1 MPDPRFFHD
10 RGPASLGDLA
20 TLAGAT
26 LADPAAATTLVAG
39 IAPLN
44 RAEADM
50 VSFFFDAR
58 YAADLTESKAGACF
72 VPAKFGDRVPPGCAA
87 LVTSEPQVAYAKT
100 AEWFYPP
107 HRMAGEDPLIHPSA
121 LLEDGVG
128 LAPSVVIGAN
138 ARIGRGTTI
147 GPNTVIGPGVEI
159 GRDCRIGSNVS
170 VTFALVGDRVRLLSG
185 AVIGEAGFG
194 MAGGSGGIVDIPQLG
209 RVIVQDNVTVG
220 ANSCIDRGAYDDT
233 VIGESTKIDNL
244 VQIGHSVR
252 LGRGCL
258 LASQVGI
265 SGSTVVGDGVRFGGQ
280 AGIADHLNIGNGA
293 TLLARAGLMND
304 VPAGEAWGGT
314 PAVPRRQ
321 WLRQSIW
328 LARVSENKKKGEGD
342 TKE

>member
-10 RGPASLGDLA
+10 RGSAPLGELA
-20 TLAGAT
+20 ALAGAR
-26 LADPAAATTLVAG
+26 LADSAAAKILVAG

-44 RAEADM
+44 RAGPDTA
-50 VSFFFDAR
+50 SFFFDAR
-58 YAADLTESKAGACF
+58 YAEDLSYSKAVACF
-72 VPAKFGDRVPPGCAA
+72 VPQKMAERLPPGCAG
-87 LVTSEPQVAYAKT
+87 LITPEPQVAYAKV

-107 HRMAGEDPLIHPSA
+107 HRMSGDDPLIHPSA
-121 LLEDGVG
+121 LLEDGVS

-147 GPNTVIGPGVEI
+147 GPNTVIGPGVEV

-170 VTFALVGDRVRLLSG
+170 LTFALVGDRVRLLSG

-194 MAGGSGGIVDIPQLG
+194 MAGGAEGIVDIPQLG
-209 RVIVQDNVTVG
+209 RVIVQDNVTIG
-220 ANSCIDRGAYDDT
+220 ANTCIDRGAFDDT

-280 AGIADHLNIGNGA
+280 VGIADHLTIGDGA
-293 TLLARAGLMND
+293 TLLARSGLMND
-304 VPAGEAWGGT
+304 VPAREAWGGT

-321 WLRQSIW
+321 WLRQTVW
-328 LARVSENKKKGEGD
+328 LARMSENKKKGEGD

>member
-10 RGPASLGDLA
+10 RGPASLGDLVQL
-20 TLAGAT
+20 TGAV
-26 LADPAAATTLVAG
+26 LDNPAAAKKVVVG

-44 RAEADM
+44 RAGPETA
-50 VSFFFDAR
+50 SFFSDSR
-58 YAADLTESKAGACF
+58 YAGDLSASSAGACF
-72 VPAKFGDRVPPGCAA
+72 VPQRMADRLPPSCAA
-87 LVTSEPQVAYAKT
+87 MITSEPQVAYARV
-100 AEWFYPP
+100 ADWFYPP
-107 HRMAGEDPLIHPSA
+107 HRMSGDDPLIHPSA
-121 LLEDGVG
+121 LLENGVG

-138 ARIGRGTTI
+138 ARIGRGTMI
-147 GPNTVIGPGVEI
+147 GPNTVIGPGVEV

-170 VTFALVGDRVRLLSG
+170 VTFALIGDRVRLLSG
-185 AVIGEAGFG
+185 AVIGESGFG
-194 MAGGSGGIVDIPQLG
+194 MAGGVEGIVDIPQLG
-209 RVIVQDNVTVG
+209 RVIVQDNVTIG
-220 ANSCIDRGAYDDT
+220 ANTCIDRGAFDDT

-280 AGIADHLNIGNGA
+280 AGIADHLTIGDGA

-304 VPAGEAWGGT
+304 VPPREAWGGT

-328 LARVSENKKKGEGD
+328 LARVSDNKKKGEGD

>member
-10 RGPASLGDLA
+10 RGPVSLADLVGLTDA
-20 TLAGAT
+20 TLS
-26 LADPAAATTLVAG
+26 DPTAAKVVVTG

-44 RAEADM
+44 RADAG
-50 VSFFFDAR
+50 VASFFFDAR
-58 YAADLTESKAGACF
+58 YAEDLACSKAGACF
-72 VPAKFGDRVPPGCAA
+72 VPAKMADRLPAGCVGLITAQ
-87 LVTSEPQVAYAKT
+87 PQIAYAKA
-100 AEWFYPP
+100 AEWLYPP
-107 HRMAGEDPLIHPSA
+107 HRMGGEDPLIHPSA

-170 VTFALVGDRVRLLSG
+170 ITFSLVGDRVRLLSG

-194 MAGGSGGIVDIPQLG
+194 MAGGAEGIVDIPQLG
-209 RVIVQDNVTVG
+209 RVIIQDNVTIG

-265 SGSTVVGDGVRFGGQ
+265 SGSTVVGDGARFGGQ
-280 AGIADHLNIGNGA
+280 AGIADHLHIGDGA

-304 VPAGEAWGGT
+304 VPPREAWGGT

-321 WLRQSIW
+321 WLRQTIW
-328 LARVSENKKKGEGD
+328 LARLSDNKKKGEGE
-342 TKE
+342 TKA

>member
-10 RGPASLGDLA
+10 RGPASLGDLIA
-20 TLAGAT
+20 LTGAV
-26 LADPAAATTLVAG
+26 LADPAAAKVVVAG

-44 RAEADM
+44 RAGPDVA
-50 VSFFFDAR
+50 SFFFDAR
-58 YAADLTESKAGACF
+58 YAEDLSYSKAGACF
-72 VPAKFGDRVPPGCAA
+72 VPQKMAERLPAGCAA
-87 LVTSEPQVAYAKT
+87 LITPEPQVAYAKV
-100 AEWFYPP
+100 ADWFYPP
-107 HRMAGEDPLIHPSA
+107 HRMAGDDPLIHPSA

-147 GPNTVIGPGVEI
+147 GPNTVVGPGVEI
-159 GRDCRIGSNVS
+159 GRDCRIGSNVCI
-170 VTFALVGDRVRLLSG
+170 TFALVGDRVRLLSG

-194 MAGGSGGIVDIPQLG
+194 MAGGAEGIVDIPQLG
-209 RVIVQDNVTVG
+209 RVIVQDNVTIG
-220 ANSCIDRGAYDDT
+220 ANSCIDRGAFDDT

-280 AGIADHLNIGNGA
+280 AGIADHLTIGDGA

-304 VPAGEAWGGT
+304 VPAREAWGGT

-328 LARVSENKKKGEGD
+328 LARLSDPKKKGEGD